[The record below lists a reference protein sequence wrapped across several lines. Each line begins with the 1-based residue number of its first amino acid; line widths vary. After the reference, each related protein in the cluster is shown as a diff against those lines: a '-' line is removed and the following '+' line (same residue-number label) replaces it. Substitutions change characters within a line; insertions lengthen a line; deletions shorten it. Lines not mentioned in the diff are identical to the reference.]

1 GLDELFTLAV
11 DMADGLH
18 AHEAEVGLTH
28 NTEAMVREALA
39 AAQEAQVAFQT
50 VRSDKTR
57 LTAAQTVADSNARA
71 FLSAARGVLANF
83 LGSTWSQAWQPT
95 GFPNQSTAVPT
106 TAADRQALL
115 SSLQTYFT
123 SHPEHQIEQLNVTA
137 ARAEVLFTTLS
148 AARTAVNAG
157 LAASGAKKAAR
168 DAAETTLRH
177 RLRAVIDELSLLLP
191 PDDPRWYA
199 FGLLPPVAPDTPDP
213 PNPSS

>member
-1 GLDELFTLAV
+1 MDELFTLAV

-199 FGLLPPVAPDTPDP
+199 FGLLPPVA
-213 PNPSS
+213 